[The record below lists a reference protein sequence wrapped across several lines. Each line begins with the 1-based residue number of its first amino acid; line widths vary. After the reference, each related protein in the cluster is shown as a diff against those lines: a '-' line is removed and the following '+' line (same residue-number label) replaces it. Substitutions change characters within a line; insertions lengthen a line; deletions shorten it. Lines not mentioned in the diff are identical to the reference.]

1 MKRILIIAL
10 FLMACGLCISNSAWP
25 IPPSPPK
32 AAGAGEGD
40 MTKAT
45 YDADEN
51 SKIDANKVDD
61 LSATYQV
68 ALSLLKGTYNN
79 TYLCKY
85 TATGTLLDCNVDPA
99 GFQTADGELTA
110 LAGLTSAA
118 NAIPYFTGSETAGV
132 ISSNAG
138 VVTFLGTALGAA
150 DSLVGVNSA
159 GTALEYKTSLSIS
172 SLNLTSA
179 TSSIPWVVGTASAP
193 TTEGQ
198 AYWNSATD
206 TLTVGNGS
214 TATVIGAGSGDV
226 TDVGN
231 CSSGNCLDGTSD
243 GGTQILFYDA
253 QGATTLAV
261 GNNSGAVTITL
272 PTTTGTLAL
281 LGANTFTASQTI
293 TGDVLPEAANTR
305 AVGGTSAEYNKL
317 YLGDGAII
325 YGQNDQSNTI
335 TSSATGWSFAK
346 PITIADVSNDNYIK
360 ITNNSGGRAPT
371 ASVYEIYP
379 DAGVWKVNTNG
390 TENTV
395 AIGPIAEQIS
405 FSGTLTNGKACTY
418 ATGGAIT
425 CNSDLVGDGDVTG
438 AGDCA
443 SGACYDGSSDGGTYI
458 RLYDGT
464 SAYESITGGVRLFTF
479 ASSTADS
486 ENLTMTLGNNDNTVT
501 LSSSTG
507 ADSIISVASYSLGSA
522 GVKLTGDGDGALTL
536 LGLGNGYDEDLTI
549 NLDDTEN
556 TAVVSSSTGV
566 TKIDY
571 GSIGSAT
578 TGTISGGT
586 LTPVIDDPDNFASNF
601 TGANLYGGT
610 FIANAAGTAALPNAA
625 VGMNFTIVL
634 ETTGDTILEPLATGT
649 DDTIYMNGLA
659 AAQGEYI
666 HSTTRGAMCVF
677 QYRAADTWMA
687 TCNGF
692 AENTPP

>member
-172 SLNLTSA
+172 SLNLSSA
-179 TSSIPWVVGTASAP
+179 TSSIPMVVGTGTASGITEAGRLYFESDTEILTIGDGATSISLDMAP
-193 TTEGQ
+193 NVVYTFP
-198 AYWNSATD
+198 SAT
-206 TLTVGNGS
+206 S
-214 TATVIGAGSGDV
+214 
-226 TDVGN
+226 
-231 CSSGNCLDGTSD
+231 
-243 GGTQILFYDA
+243 
-253 QGATTLAV
+253 TLA
-261 GNNSGAVTITL
+261 I
-272 PTTTGTLAL
+272 

-379 DAGVWKVNTNG
+379 DAGVWKVNQNG
-390 TENTV
+390 TESSVPIGPTAGQVTFSGPTQARTVTLPDAAVTIPANPIGGTLGATTNVIPKANGTGTATLQASGITEDGTSV
-395 AIGPIAEQIS
+395 AIGALNLTSSGYIAL
-405 FSGTLTNGKACTY
+405 GTDPADAGSIRLPNAGYIYSEAD
-418 ATGGAIT
+418 ATGTDISVIGVDSGEVVQI
-425 CNSDLVGDGDVTG
+425 G
-438 AGDCA
+438 A
-443 SGACYDGSSDGGTYI
+443 SGASGVTI
-458 RLYDGT
+458 T
-464 SAYESITGGVRLFTF
+464 PNTTITGDL
-479 ASSTADS
+479 
-486 ENLTMTLGNNDNTVT
+486 TVT
-501 LSSSTG
+501 GS
-507 ADSIISVASYSLGSA
+507 DISLGAA
-522 GVKLTGDGDGALTL
+522 GVKLTGDGDGALTI
-536 LGLGNGYDEDLTI
+536 LGLGDGSDEDLTI
-549 NLDDTEN
+549 NLDDTAN

-578 TGTISGGT
+578 TGIVSGGS
-586 LTPVIDDPDNFASNF
+586 LTPVIGDADDFDNNF

-610 FIANAAGTAALPNAA
+610 YIVNAAGTVVLPAVAA
-625 VGMNFTIVL
+625 GMNFTIVL
-634 ETTGDTILEPLATGT
+634 EGAVATPIDPDGTGT
-649 DDTIYMNGLA
+649 ADTIYMNGLA
-659 AAQGEYI
+659 AASDENI
-666 HSTTRGAMCVF
+666 TSSTRGAMCVF

-692 AENTPP
+692 TEATPP

>member
-1 MKRILIIAL
+1 MKLLKYLAILLLLVPI
-10 FLMACGLCISNSAWP
+10 MASAQPGGISGPWGGGVSVSSDCDTAQYYPIGKLCQDSDDGKLYKGTGAAVVEI
-25 IPPSPPK
+25 
-32 AAGAGEGD
+32 AAGSSGD
-40 MTKAT
+40 VTKVGTPTNHQIGSWTGDGTLKGISITASKVMCT
-45 YDADEN
+45 DGNADPIACTNLTDLAFSSYVPTSGIGSTVQAYDA
-51 SKIDANKVDD
+51 
-61 LSATYQV
+61 
-68 ALSLLKGTYNN
+68 
-79 TYLCKY
+79 
-85 TATGTLLDCNVDPA
+85 
-99 GFQTADGELTA
+99 ELA
-110 LAGLTSAA
+110 AIAGLTSAA
-118 NAIPYFTGSETAGV
+118 NAIPYFTGSGTAGV

-138 VVTFLGTALGAA
+138 IVTFLGTALGAA

-172 SLNLTSA
+172 SLNLSSA
-179 TSSIPWVVGTASAP
+179 TSSIPMVVGTGTASGITEAGRLYFESDTEILTIGDGATSIGLDMAP
-193 TTEGQ
+193 NVVYTFP
-198 AYWNSATD
+198 AA
-206 TLTVGNGS
+206 
-214 TATVIGAGSGDV
+214 TAT
-226 TDVGN
+226 
-231 CSSGNCLDGTSD
+231 
-243 GGTQILFYDA
+243 
-253 QGATTLAV
+253 LA
-261 GNNSGAVTITL
+261 I
-272 PTTTGTLAL
+272 
-281 LGANTFTASQTI
+281 LGANTFTADQTI
-293 TGDVLPEAANTR
+293 TGAILPEAANTR
-305 AVGGTSAEYNKL
+305 AIGSTSAEWADI

-379 DAGVWKVNTNG
+379 DAGVWKINTNG
-390 TENTV
+390 TEATLAILGANTFTAKQTMDATTGV
-395 AIGPIAEQIS
+395 QVG
-405 FSGTLTNGKACTY
+405 
-418 ATGGAIT
+418 ATGVLITSDDDGAIT
-425 CNSDLVGDGDVTG
+425 FLG
-438 AGDCA
+438 A
-443 SGACYDGSSDGGTYI
+443 
-458 RLYDGT
+458 
-464 SAYESITGGVRLFTF
+464 SA
-479 ASSTADS
+479 
-486 ENLTMTLGNNDNTVT
+486 
-501 LSSSTG
+501 
-507 ADSIISVASYSLGSA
+507 
-522 GVKLTGDGDGALTL
+522 
-536 LGLGNGYDEDLTI
+536 GYDEDLTI

-578 TGTISGGT
+578 TGVISGGS

>member
-1 MKRILIIAL
+1 MKRLLFIILI
-10 FLMACGLCISNSAWP
+10 LMLAWNAYA
-25 IPPSPPK
+25 IPPTPPV
-32 AAGAGEGD
+32 AAGDGSGDVLAGTMGSTGQYC
-40 MTKAT
+40 TKNAAT
-45 YDADEN
+45 
-51 SKIDANKVDD
+51 KTIDCNTTP
-61 LSATYQV
+61 SYQA
-68 ALSLLKGTYNN
+68 ALDIAKGTHTN

-85 TATGTLLDCNVDPA
+85 TSSGTLLDCNVDPA
-99 GFQTADGELTA
+99 GFQTADGDLLA

-118 NAIPYFTGSETAGV
+118 NAIPYFTGSGTAGV

-138 VVTFLGTALGAA
+138 IVTFLGTALGAA
-150 DSLVGVNSA
+150 DSLVGVNST

-179 TSSIPWVVGTASAP
+179 TSSIPWVVGTAAAP

-198 AYWNSATD
+198 AYWNSSTD
-206 TLTVGNGS
+206 TLTVGNGA
-214 TATVIGAGSGDV
+214 TATA
-226 TDVGN
+226 
-231 CSSGNCLDGTSD
+231 L
-243 GGTQILFYDA
+243 
-253 QGATTLAV
+253 ATTTYKPADLA
-261 GNNSGAVTITL
+261 I
-272 PTTTGTLAL
+272 
-281 LGANTFTASQTI
+281 ASQAA
-293 TGDVLPEAANTR
+293 GDVLYFDGTNWVRLAADTGKYLKSGASAVSWDTPTGTGDFKADGSVPFTAALVPNAANTV
-305 AVGGTSAEYNKL
+305 ALGSTSAEIADI

-379 DAGVWKVNTNG
+379 DAGVWKINTNG
-390 TENTV
+390 TEATLAILGANTFTAKQTMDATTGV
-395 AIGPIAEQIS
+395 QVG
-405 FSGTLTNGKACTY
+405 
-418 ATGGAIT
+418 ATGVLITSDDDGAIT
-425 CNSDLVGDGDVTG
+425 FLG
-438 AGDCA
+438 A
-443 SGACYDGSSDGGTYI
+443 
-458 RLYDGT
+458 
-464 SAYESITGGVRLFTF
+464 SA
-479 ASSTADS
+479 
-486 ENLTMTLGNNDNTVT
+486 
-501 LSSSTG
+501 
-507 ADSIISVASYSLGSA
+507 
-522 GVKLTGDGDGALTL
+522 
-536 LGLGNGYDEDLTI
+536 GYDEDLTI

>member
-1 MKRILIIAL
+1 MKRLLFIILI
-10 FLMACGLCISNSAWP
+10 LMLAWNAYA
-25 IPPSPPK
+25 IPPTPPV
-32 AAGAGEGD
+32 AAGDGSGDVLAGTMGSTGQYC
-40 MTKAT
+40 TKNAAT
-45 YDADEN
+45 
-51 SKIDANKVDD
+51 KTIDCNTTP
-61 LSATYQV
+61 SYQA
-68 ALSLLKGTYNN
+68 ALDIAKGTYTN

-85 TATGTLLDCNVDPA
+85 TASGTLLNCNVDPA
-99 GFQTADGELTA
+99 GFQTADADLTA

-118 NAIPYFTGSETAGV
+118 NAIPYFTGSSTAGV

-138 VVTFLGTALGAA
+138 IVTFLGTALGAA

-179 TSSIPWVVGTASAP
+179 TSSIPWVVGTATPP
-193 TTEGQ
+193 TAEGS
-198 AYWNSATD
+198 AYWNSSTNV
-206 TLTVGNGS
+206 LTIGNGS
-214 TATVIGAGSGDV
+214 TATVIGAGAGDF
-226 TDVGN
+226 
-231 CSSGNCLDGTSD
+231 LADGS
-243 GGTQILFYDA
+243 
-253 QGATTLAV
+253 V
-261 GNNSGAVTITL
+261 
-272 PTTTGTLAL
+272 PM
-281 LGANTFTASQTI
+281 TAAP
-293 TGDVLPEAANTR
+293 VPNAANTI
-305 AVGGTSAEYNKL
+305 AFGSTSAEWADI

-346 PITIADVSNDNYIK
+346 AITIADVANDNYLK

-379 DAGVWKVNTNG
+379 DAGVWKINTNG
-390 TENTV
+390 TEATLAILGANTFTAKQTMDATTGV
-395 AIGPIAEQIS
+395 QVG
-405 FSGTLTNGKACTY
+405 
-418 ATGGAIT
+418 ATGVLITSDDDGAIT
-425 CNSDLVGDGDVTG
+425 FLG
-438 AGDCA
+438 A
-443 SGACYDGSSDGGTYI
+443 
-458 RLYDGT
+458 
-464 SAYESITGGVRLFTF
+464 SA
-479 ASSTADS
+479 
-486 ENLTMTLGNNDNTVT
+486 
-501 LSSSTG
+501 
-507 ADSIISVASYSLGSA
+507 
-522 GVKLTGDGDGALTL
+522 
-536 LGLGNGYDEDLTI
+536 GYDENLTI

-692 AENTPP
+692 TEATPP

>member
-1 MKRILIIAL
+1 MKRILIITL
-10 FLMACGLCISNSAWP
+10 FLMACVLIVANSAWP

-32 AAGAGEGD
+32 AAGAGDGD

-68 ALSLLKGTYNN
+68 ALSLLKGTYTN

-85 TATGTLLDCNVDPA
+85 TSSGTLLDCNVDPA
-99 GFQTADGELTA
+99 GFQTADGDLLA

-371 ASVYEIYP
+371 ASVNELYP
-379 DAGVWKVNTNG
+379 EANVWKFNENG
-390 TENTV
+390 TEYSRV
-395 AIGPIAEQIS
+395 AAPTAGPVTMTGTSAARTWTIPDAAVTIPANPIGGTLGATTNVIPKA
-405 FSGTLTNGKACTY
+405 SGTGT
-418 ATGGAIT
+418 AT
-425 CNSDLVGDGDVTG
+425 LQ
-438 AGDCA
+438 A
-443 SGACYDGSSDGGTYI
+443 SGITE
-458 RLYDGT
+458 DGT
-464 SAYESITGGVRLFTF
+464 SASFGALNLVTTGSIQAGIKISSDANGMSSSEMTAVGLYGTMFFATGAGTWALPTAAAGMSFCVYSTTAAAIVINPDDSDDITLNGTLLADGDSITS
-479 ASSTADS
+479 ASGAGDFIC
-486 ENLTMTLGNNDNTVT
+486 MVAIDAVHWYTLGRSGTWT
-501 LSSSTG
+501 
-507 ADSIISVASYSLGSA
+507 
-522 GVKLTGDGDGALTL
+522 
-536 LGLGNGYDEDLTI
+536 
-549 NLDDTEN
+549 DTN
-556 TAVVSSSTGV
+556 
-566 TKIDY
+566 
-571 GSIGSAT
+571 
-578 TGTISGGT
+578 
-586 LTPVIDDPDNFASNF
+586 
-601 TGANLYGGT
+601 
-610 FIANAAGTAALPNAA
+610 
-625 VGMNFTIVL
+625 
-634 ETTGDTILEPLATGT
+634 
-649 DDTIYMNGLA
+649 
-659 AAQGEYI
+659 
-666 HSTTRGAMCVF
+666 
-677 QYRAADTWMA
+677 
-687 TCNGF
+687 
-692 AENTPP
+692 

>member
-1 MKRILIIAL
+1 MKRLLFIILI
-10 FLMACGLCISNSAWP
+10 LMLAWNAYA
-25 IPPSPPK
+25 IPPTPPV
-32 AAGAGEGD
+32 AAGDGSGDVLAGTMGSTGQYC
-40 MTKAT
+40 TKNAAT
-45 YDADEN
+45 
-51 SKIDANKVDD
+51 KTIDCNTTP
-61 LSATYQV
+61 SYQA
-68 ALSLLKGTYNN
+68 ALDIAKGTYTN

-85 TATGTLLDCNVDPA
+85 TSSGTLLDCNVDPA
-99 GFQTADGELTA
+99 GFQTADADLTA
-110 LAGLTSAA
+110 IAGLTSAA
-118 NAIPYFTGSETAGV
+118 NAIPYFTGSGTAGV

-172 SLNLTSA
+172 SLNLSSA

-198 AYWNSATD
+198 AYWNSSTD
-206 TLTVGNGS
+206 TLTIGNGS
-214 TATVIGAGSGDV
+214 TATVIGGGGLASTDIDASSEIAAIVGDETGSGALV
-226 TDVGN
+226 F
-231 CSSGNCLDGTSD
+231 GTS
-243 GGTQILFYDA
+243 
-253 QGATTLAV
+253 
-261 GNNSGAVTITL
+261 
-272 PTTTGTLAL
+272 P
-281 LGANTFTASQTI
+281 TFTTSILAASTADI
-293 TGDVLPEAANTR
+293 GSS
-305 AVGGTSAEYNKL
+305 SAEWGDL
-317 YLGDGAII
+317 YLGTGKKIYFQADQSVYLTPSAGTLTLTGAFAASGSITAGSSATPSIALSDSDNAAGTGSIVANSGGGANDIILSIGVEDSTGESTTYIEVDGVTETVDLIKPTVATGKVTVDATNGLQVGSTGVLITSDNDGAITFL
-325 YGQNDQSNTI
+325 G
-335 TSSATGWSFAK
+335 SSA
-346 PITIADVSNDNYIK
+346 
-360 ITNNSGGRAPT
+360 
-371 ASVYEIYP
+371 
-379 DAGVWKVNTNG
+379 
-390 TENTV
+390 
-395 AIGPIAEQIS
+395 
-405 FSGTLTNGKACTY
+405 
-418 ATGGAIT
+418 
-425 CNSDLVGDGDVTG
+425 
-438 AGDCA
+438 
-443 SGACYDGSSDGGTYI
+443 
-458 RLYDGT
+458 
-464 SAYESITGGVRLFTF
+464 
-479 ASSTADS
+479 
-486 ENLTMTLGNNDNTVT
+486 GN
-501 LSSSTG
+501 
-507 ADSIISVASYSLGSA
+507 
-522 GVKLTGDGDGALTL
+522 
-536 LGLGNGYDEDLTI
+536 DEDLTI
-549 NLDDTEN
+549 NLDDTAN

>member
-1 MKRILIIAL
+1 MKLIKY
-10 FLMACGLCISNSAWP
+10 LCIILLLVPIMASAQPGAIHGPYGGGGVSVASNCDVATYYP
-25 IPPSPPK
+25 IGKLCQDSDDGK
-32 AAGAGEGD
+32 LYKGTGAAVVEIAAGSSGD
-40 MTKAT
+40 VTKVGTPTNHQIGSWTGDGTLKGISITASKVMCT
-45 YDADEN
+45 DGNADPIACTNLTDLAFSSYVPTSGIGSTVQAYDA
-51 SKIDANKVDD
+51 
-61 LSATYQV
+61 
-68 ALSLLKGTYNN
+68 
-79 TYLCKY
+79 
-85 TATGTLLDCNVDPA
+85 
-99 GFQTADGELTA
+99 ELAA

-118 NAIPYFTGSETAGV
+118 NAIPYFTGSGTAGV

-138 VVTFLGTALGAA
+138 IVTFLGASLGAA
-150 DSLVGVNSA
+150 ESLVGVNSA

-198 AYWNSATD
+198 AYWNSSTD
-206 TLTVGNGS
+206 TLTVGNGA
-214 TATVIGAGSGDV
+214 TATA
-226 TDVGN
+226 
-231 CSSGNCLDGTSD
+231 L
-243 GGTQILFYDA
+243 
-253 QGATTLAV
+253 ATTTYKPADLA
-261 GNNSGAVTITL
+261 I
-272 PTTTGTLAL
+272 
-281 LGANTFTASQTI
+281 ASQAA
-293 TGDVLPEAANTR
+293 GDVLYFDGTNWVRLAADTGKYLKSGASAVSWDTPTGTGDFKADGSVPFTAALVPNAANTV
-305 AVGGTSAEYNKL
+305 ALGSTSAEIADI

-346 PITIADVSNDNYIK
+346 PITVADASNDNYIK

-379 DAGVWKVNTNG
+379 DAGVWKINTNG
-390 TENTV
+390 TEATLAILGANTFTAKQTMDATTGV
-395 AIGPIAEQIS
+395 QVG
-405 FSGTLTNGKACTY
+405 
-418 ATGGAIT
+418 ATGVLITSDDDGAIT
-425 CNSDLVGDGDVTG
+425 FLG
-438 AGDCA
+438 A
-443 SGACYDGSSDGGTYI
+443 
-458 RLYDGT
+458 
-464 SAYESITGGVRLFTF
+464 SA
-479 ASSTADS
+479 
-486 ENLTMTLGNNDNTVT
+486 
-501 LSSSTG
+501 
-507 ADSIISVASYSLGSA
+507 
-522 GVKLTGDGDGALTL
+522 
-536 LGLGNGYDEDLTI
+536 GYDEDLTI

>member
-1 MKRILIIAL
+1 MKRLLIIAL

-45 YDADEN
+45 YDADAN

-68 ALSLLKGTYNN
+68 ALSLLKGTYTN

-85 TATGTLLDCNVDPA
+85 TASGTLLNCNVDPA
-99 GFQTADGELTA
+99 GFQTADADLTA
-110 LAGLTSAA
+110 IAGLTSAA
-118 NAIPYFTGSETAGV
+118 NAIPYFTGSGTAGV

-150 DSLVGVNSA
+150 ESLVGVNSA
-159 GTALEYKTSLSIS
+159 GTGLEYKTSLGIS

-198 AYWNSATD
+198 AYWNSYTD

-243 GGTQILFYDA
+243 GGTQILLYDA

-261 GNNSGAVTITL
+261 GDNSGAVTVTL
-272 PTTTGTLAL
+272 PTVTSTLAI

-293 TGDVLPEAANTR
+293 TGDILPEAANTR
-305 AVGGTSAEYNKL
+305 AIGSTSAEWADI

-379 DAGVWKVNTNG
+379 DAGVWKINTNG
-390 TENTV
+390 TEATLAILGANTFTAKQTMDATTGV
-395 AIGPIAEQIS
+395 QVG
-405 FSGTLTNGKACTY
+405 
-418 ATGGAIT
+418 ATGVLITSDNDGAIT
-425 CNSDLVGDGDVTG
+425 FL
-438 AGDCA
+438 
-443 SGACYDGSSDGGTYI
+443 GSSDG
-458 RLYDGT
+458 
-464 SAYESITGGVRLFTF
+464 
-479 ASSTADS
+479 
-486 ENLTMTLGNNDNTVT
+486 N
-501 LSSSTG
+501 
-507 ADSIISVASYSLGSA
+507 
-522 GVKLTGDGDGALTL
+522 
-536 LGLGNGYDEDLTI
+536 DEDLTI
-549 NLDDTEN
+549 NLDDTAN

-566 TKIDY
+566 TKVDFSGLDLVTTGKIKGAIDVISDADGRTIDAADAY
-571 GSIGSAT
+571 GSMHFATGAGTWTLPSAAA
-578 TGTISGGT
+578 GMS
-586 LTPVIDDPDNFASNF
+586 LCVYS
-601 TGANLYGGT
+601 TGANAVVVDAATGDQIKPTTNATGDSVT
-610 FIANAAGTAALPNAA
+610 NNSTAGSFICLVAADATDWYVVGKAGTW
-625 VGMNFTIVL
+625 T
-634 ETTGDTILEPLATGT
+634 DT
-649 DDTIYMNGLA
+649 N
-659 AAQGEYI
+659 
-666 HSTTRGAMCVF
+666 
-677 QYRAADTWMA
+677 
-687 TCNGF
+687 
-692 AENTPP
+692 